1 MTFPRSLYER
11 KHDDETKIPKG
22 KGISTD
28 IPISSA
34 RAERSSIDGFE
45 VRVKRSLSAS
55 S

>member
-11 KHDDETKIPKG
+11 KHDETKIPKG

-28 IPISSA
+28 IPIASA